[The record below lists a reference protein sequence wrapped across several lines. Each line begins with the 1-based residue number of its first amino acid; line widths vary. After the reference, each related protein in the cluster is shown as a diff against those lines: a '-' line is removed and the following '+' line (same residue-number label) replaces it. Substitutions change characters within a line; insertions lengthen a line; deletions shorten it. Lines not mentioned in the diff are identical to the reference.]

1 MPAHQELLQKGTTLF
16 SGLPTQPFRLQA
28 VSPLCL
34 TLSCPAVLPC
44 DQVVHDANG
53 GTSVSDLTLIDVNTP
68 QVRHGGPF
76 SVAQGHVRIAN
87 ASACCREYSLG
98 YYQSFARAVGPP
110 ASRRRSLCSCCCLCA
125 CLQDVEELLARAME
139 KRTVGCTQ
147 LNEQS
152 SRSHAVFTLRI
163 EGINDSSKLKVCDC
177 WSALRTAG
185 QHLHET

>member
-1 MPAHQELLQKGTTLF
+1 MT
-16 SGLPTQPFRLQA
+16 
-28 VSPLCL
+28 
-34 TLSCPAVLPC
+34 
-44 DQVVHDANG
+44 QVVHDANG

-68 QVRHGGPF
+68 QVRPGDPFGG
-76 SVAQGHVRIAN
+76 AQGHARSVHL
-87 ASACCREYSLG
+87 SACCRKDSAG
-98 YYQSFARAVGPP
+98 HHQSYMRAVGPP
-110 ASRRRSLCSCCCLCA
+110 ASRCCSLCSCCCLCP

-177 WSALRTAG
+177 CSALTTATSYNA
-185 QHLHET
+185 LHETYFRLSHLQ